1 MKRVMVVDDDTFFLA
16 AVNEMLSKRYRLAL
30 LISPVV
36 ALDALPKLEPDL
48 IITDYSMPQMNGD
61 EFITQIR
68 SDPAKV
74 NVPILA
80 ISGGNVDS
88 EAAQRCLSAGANAYF
103 MKPVRRETLIDAIEG
118 CLGGA

>member
-36 ALDALPKLEPDL
+36 ALDALPKLAPDL